1 MSGKG
6 KFETVEELEKS
17 IGDYFESLEY
27 KDAETQQ
34 VMHRPATMTGLA
46 LALGFCSRQSLY
58 DYEGRDAFSYTIKI
72 ARLRVENS
80 YEEHLFTKSCTG
92 AIFGLKNLGWKDKVE
107 TEFSGLDAIQIN
119 IVKPRK
125 KRGEDDG

>member
-6 KFETVEELEKS
+6 KFETVEDLEEGISK
-17 IGDYFESLEY
+17 YFSSLEY
-27 KDAETQQ
+27 KDSDTQQ

-58 DYEGRDAFSYTIKI
+58 DYEGRDVFSYTIKI

-80 YEEHLFTKSCTG
+80 YEENLFGKSATG
-92 AIFGLKNLGWKDKVE
+92 AIFGLKNMGWSDKQEIKQDLTV
-107 TEFSGLDAIQIN
+107 TGAPIIDFAN
-119 IVKPRK
+119 TTK
-125 KRGEDDG
+125 KED